1 MATRN
6 IALVSIGAVT
16 AAVALGWGLSLL
28 GTTDPVVQVQ
38 DSSDPAWRVQ
48 VEEMEL
54 AEAVGVEDA
63 SDPIDPAN

>member
-6 IALVSIGAVT
+6 IALVSVGAVT
-16 AAVALGWGLSLL
+16 AAVALGWGFSML

-48 VEEMEL
+48 VEEMKL
-54 AEAVGVEDA
+54 AEAVGVEEDIA
-63 SDPIDPAN
+63 APAN

>member
-16 AAVALGWGLSLL
+16 AAVALGWGFSLL
-28 GTTDPVVQVQ
+28 GPADPVVQVQ

-48 VEEMEL
+48 VEELKL
-54 AEAVGVEDA
+54 AEAVGAEET
-63 SDPIDPAN
+63 SDVADPVK